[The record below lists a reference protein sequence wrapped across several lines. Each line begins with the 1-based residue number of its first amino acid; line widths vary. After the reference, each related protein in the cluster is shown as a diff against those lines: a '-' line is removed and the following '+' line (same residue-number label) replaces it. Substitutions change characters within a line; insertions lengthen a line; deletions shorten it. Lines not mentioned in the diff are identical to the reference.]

1 MIVMTIA
8 PPEVVWQIVGISLL
22 MVAFSQWFS
31 RRYAVSAESQMQTQ
45 MLVQDLQDQLRIAQ
59 SENNPQLI
67 AQINADMMKLVSEMS
82 KKQFLPMMI
91 RSVVFFAMWGLM
103 RLLYGG
109 YDEYLSFN
117 FIFGRT
123 LFSLYLLVSFAAAL
137 VIMIIKMIYK
147 KLNPDKVKKEEI
159 VVDKLRALQSNI
171 IYTNP
176 NDRSINYNDQSL
188 EPFDSSY
195 KSSVNDD
202 FEYKKNKGW
211 KDRL

>member
-1 MIVMTIA
+1 MTIA

-31 RRYAVSAESQMQTQ
+31 HRYAVSAESQMQTQ

-109 YDEYLSFN
+109 YDEYLPFT

-123 LFSLYLLVSFAAAL
+123 LFSLYLLVSFAAAF
-137 VIMIIKMIYK
+137 VIMIVKMIYK
-147 KLNPDKVKKEEI
+147 KLNPDKIKKKEI
-159 VVDKLRALQSNI
+159 IHDKLRALQSNI
-171 IYTNP
+171 IYTDP
-176 NDRSINYNDQSL
+176 NDRMGTYKKDLSVDTTTT
-188 EPFDSSY
+188 DSSY
-195 KSSVNDD
+195 TQSVNED
-202 FEYKKNKGW
+202 FRYKKDKGW
-211 KDRL
+211 KERL